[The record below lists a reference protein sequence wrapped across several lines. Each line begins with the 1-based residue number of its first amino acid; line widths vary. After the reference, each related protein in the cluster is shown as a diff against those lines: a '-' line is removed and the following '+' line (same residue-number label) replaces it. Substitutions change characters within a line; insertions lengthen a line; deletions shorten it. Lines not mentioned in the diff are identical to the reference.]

1 MNHRTNIPN
10 PMKVKHI
17 AFVTI
22 AMLGLAF
29 AAETEAQVGITAVP
43 FLQIEPDTRAAGMGN
58 TGVSIADNASAVFWN
73 PAGLAFQ
80 TGNEISITHANWLPQ
95 FDVGLFYDYL
105 VGKYEI
111 DGIGVVGGHVT
122 FLNLGEQNRT
132 GEAGPDVLGSFSSYE
147 IATGLSYGFK
157 INENFAVGTGLRFI
171 YSNLVPSGTEVSGQ
185 EARDGTSVGLD
196 LSSLYRPNS
205 FTVFNRE
212 SEISAGVNLSNI
224 GSAIQYTDE
233 AQKDPLPTLLRLGW
247 SYKMDLDAE
256 GFNTL
261 TLSNDFSKIMA
272 RTEEIVTTNDDGVS
286 DTTTQT
292 MGSFKALFNSWD
304 TYSRHDGQSQV
315 DVPLSE
321 QFMIGLGAEYWY
333 NEQFAL
339 RTGYFYESPNNGN
352 RQFLTFGAGL
362 RYDFIG
368 IDFSYLAT
376 VEEHHPLANTI
387 RLSLLLDL

>member
-1 MNHRTNIPN
+1 
-10 PMKVKHI
+10 MKVKHI

-272 RTEEIVTTNDDGVS
+272 RTEEIITTNDDGVS